1 VPEPRPTL
9 VLFARVPVP
18 GLVKTRLAAVLSPD
32 GAARLYRAF
41 LEDASRVYLGP
52 DWSSALYAD
61 PDPDEPSLA
70 ATFGSPWRRE
80 KQQEGDL
87 GVRLI
92 GAFEAERS
100 RGANAVLAVGSDHPA
115 LPRQSLRELFRAV
128 TSGEDAAVI
137 PAQDG
142 GYCAIALSPRAAP
155 ETLFRGI
162 PWSTDATLSVT
173 LDSARRAGLRVAI
186 AEPAYDVDRPEDL
199 ERLATDL
206 AARNPAEA
214 DYPSATAA
222 ALSRIALERLA

>member
-1 VPEPRPTL
+1 
-9 VLFARVPVP
+9 
-18 GLVKTRLAAVLSPD
+18 VLSPE
-32 GAARLYRAF
+32 GAAGLYRAF
-41 LEDASRVYLGP
+41 LEDASRVYVEP
-52 DWSSALYAD
+52 EWSSALYAD
-61 PDPDEPSLA
+61 PDPDEPSLVA
-70 ATFGSPWRRE
+70 IFGSPWRRE
-80 KQQEGDL
+80 RQQEGDL

-128 TSGEDAAVI
+128 ASGEDAAVI
-137 PAQDG
+137 PARDG
-142 GYCAIALSPRAAP
+142 GYCAIALSRRASP

-199 ERLATDL
+199 EWLATDL
-206 AARNPAEA
+206 ATRNPAEA
-214 DYPSATAA
+214 DYPCATAA
-222 ALSRIALERLA
+222 ALARIAERLA